1 MHGNFHK
8 FIFSGSAW
16 NFDDDTDST
25 TSSETMTTGSDDVSV
40 NKSPMPLYYTTPP
53 KAVRLLLLLKSYIIY
68 RHVRIIFVDSHI
80 WEAKVHMTKKYLSV
94 TVIQNPPVSVM
105 TKLHQASS
113 CDVITL
119 FTFKRFKNNLF
130 IKRG

>member
-53 KAVRLLLLLKSYIIY
+53 KAVSLLKSYIIY

-94 TVIQNPPVSVM
+94 TVIQNSQVTVM

-113 CDVITL
+113 CDMITL